1 MESVSFLNIQV
12 PSFFPPE
19 FYLEVTDAHISLWI
33 ILDYSLSLCNLHIYL
48 FIFITHYMLH
58 V

>member
-12 PSFFPPE
+12 PSVFPPE
-19 FYLEVTDAHISLWI
+19 SYFEVTDVHISLWLI
-33 ILDYSLSLCNLHIYL
+33 QDYSLSLCNLYIYL
-48 FIFITHYMLH
+48 CIFITHYMLH